1 MPEQWTIQRTLE
13 WCRGYLE
20 KHGDENPRLSAE
32 WLLSAATGLS
42 RLNLYVNFDK
52 PLSMEERDVLRESL
66 KRRGQGEPLQYITG
80 ESGFRHIVVRTAS
93 GVLIPRPETELLVQ
107 AALDYFEGAQ
117 QTVRALEVGTGTG
130 CIACSLAK
138 EAGMEVLATDI
149 SDDAVACAK
158 RNVSALG
165 LDDLVEVRKTDCVE
179 GVEGTF
185 GLLISNPPYIP
196 TAVMET
202 LPHEVSGFEP
212 HLALDG
218 GADGLEFFDRLV
230 NEGLALVREGG
241 LFACELHE
249 TCLEEA
255 QRRLVNAGLHD
266 VRIIDDLAGKHRHI
280 IAVV

>member
-20 KHGDENPRLSAE
+20 KHDDENPRLSAE

-52 PLSMEERDVLRESL
+52 PLSMEERAILRESL

-117 QTVRALEVGTGTG
+117 RTVRALEVGTGTG

-179 GVEGTF
+179 GVEGAF
-185 GLLISNPPYIP
+185 DLLISNPPYIP

-230 NEGLALVREGG
+230 NEGLVLVREGG

-255 QRRLVNAGLHD
+255 QRRLVDAGLHD

-280 IAVV
+280 VAVV

>member
-1 MPEQWTIQRTLE
+1 MSEQWTIQRTLE

-107 AALDYFEGAQ
+107 AVLDYFEGAQ

-179 GVEGTF
+179 GAEGTF
-185 GLLISNPPYIP
+185 DLLISNPPYIP

-230 NEGLALVREGG
+230 NEGLVLVREGG

-255 QRRLVNAGLHD
+255 QRRLVDAGLQD

-280 IAVV
+280 VAVV

>member
-20 KHGDENPRLSAE
+20 KHDDENPRLSAE

-149 SDDAVACAK
+149 SDDAVACAT

-165 LDDLVEVRKTDCVE
+165 LDDLVEIRKADCVE

-185 GLLISNPPYIP
+185 DLLISNPPYIP

-230 NEGLALVREGG
+230 NEGLVLVREGG

-255 QRRLVNAGLHD
+255 QRRLVDAGLHD

-280 IAVV
+280 VAVV

>member
-1 MPEQWTIQRTLE
+1 MSEQWTIQRTLE

-107 AALDYFEGAQ
+107 AALDYFEGVQ

-149 SDDAVACAK
+149 SDDAVACAT

-165 LDDLVEVRKTDCVE
+165 LDDLVEIRKTDCVE

-185 GLLISNPPYIP
+185 DLLISNPPYIP

-230 NEGLALVREGG
+230 NEGLVLVREGG

-255 QRRLVNAGLHD
+255 QRRLVDAGLHD

-280 IAVV
+280 VAVV

>member
-1 MPEQWTIQRTLE
+1 M
-13 WCRGYLE
+13 
-20 KHGDENPRLSAE
+20 
-32 WLLSAATGLS
+32 SAATGLS

-52 PLSMEERDVLRESL
+52 PLSMEERAILRESL

-117 QTVRALEVGTGTG
+117 GAVRALEVGTGTG

-149 SDDAVACAK
+149 SDEAVACAT

-165 LDDLVEVRKTDCVE
+165 LDDLVEIRKADCVE

-185 GLLISNPPYIP
+185 DLLISNPPYIP

-255 QRRLVNAGLHD
+255 RARLVDAGLHD
-266 VRIIDDLAGKHRHI
+266 ARIIDDLAGRHRHI
-280 IAVV
+280 VAVV

>member
-1 MPEQWTIQRTLE
+1 MSEQWTIQRTLE

-107 AALDYFEGAQ
+107 AALDHFEGAQ

-149 SDDAVACAK
+149 SDDAVACAT

-165 LDDLVEVRKTDCVE
+165 LDDLVEIRKADCVE

-185 GLLISNPPYIP
+185 DLLISNPPYIP

-230 NEGLALVREGG
+230 NEGLVLVREGG

-255 QRRLVNAGLHD
+255 QRRLVDAGLHN

-280 IAVV
+280 VAVV

>member
-66 KRRGQGEPLQYITG
+66 KRRGQSEPLQYITG

-149 SDDAVACAK
+149 SDDAVACAT

-165 LDDLVEVRKTDCVE
+165 LDDLVEIRKADCVE

-185 GLLISNPPYIP
+185 DLLISNPPYIP

-230 NEGLALVREGG
+230 NEGLVLVREGG

-255 QRRLVNAGLHD
+255 QRRLVDAGLHD

-280 IAVV
+280 VAVV

>member
-20 KHGDENPRLSAE
+20 KHDDENPRLSAE

-52 PLSMEERDVLRESL
+52 PLSMEERAILRESL

-117 QTVRALEVGTGTG
+117 GAARALEVGTGTG

-149 SDDAVACAK
+149 SDEAVACAT

-165 LDDLVEVRKTDCVE
+165 LDDLVEIRKADCVE

-185 GLLISNPPYIP
+185 DLLISNPPYIP

-255 QRRLVNAGLHD
+255 RARLVDAGLRD
-266 VRIIDDLAGKHRHI
+266 VRIIDDLAGRHRHI
-280 IAVV
+280 VAVV

>member
-66 KRRGQGEPLQYITG
+66 KRRGHGEPLQYITG
-80 ESGFRHIVVRTAS
+80 ESGFRHIVVRTAP

-107 AALDYFEGAQ
+107 AALDYFEGSQ
-117 QTVRALEVGTGTG
+117 QTPRALEVGTGTG

-138 EAGMEVLATDI
+138 EAGMDVLATDI
-149 SDDAVACAK
+149 SDDAVACAR

-179 GVEGTF
+179 GVKGTF
-185 GLLISNPPYIP
+185 DLLISNPPYIP

-230 NEGLALVREGG
+230 SEGLVLVRAGG

-255 QRRLVNAGLHD
+255 QRRLVDAGLHD

-280 IAVV
+280 VAVV

>member
-20 KHGDENPRLSAE
+20 KHDDENPRLSAE

-117 QTVRALEVGTGTG
+117 GTVRALEVGTGTG

-149 SDDAVACAK
+149 SDEAVACAT

-179 GVEGTF
+179 GVEGAF
-185 GLLISNPPYIP
+185 DLLISNPPYIP

-202 LPHEVSGFEP
+202 LPHEISGFEP

-230 NEGLALVREGG
+230 NEGLVLVREGG

-255 QRRLVNAGLHD
+255 QRRLVDAGLHD

>member
-20 KHGDENPRLSAE
+20 KHDDENPRLSAE

-52 PLSMEERDVLRESL
+52 PLSMEERAILRESL

-117 QTVRALEVGTGTG
+117 QTIRALEVGTGTG

-149 SDDAVACAK
+149 SDEAVACAT

-165 LDDLVEVRKTDCVE
+165 LDDLVEVRKTDCAE
-179 GVEGTF
+179 GVEGAF
-185 GLLISNPPYIP
+185 DLLISNPPYIP

-202 LPHEVSGFEP
+202 LLHEVSGFEP

-230 NEGLALVREGG
+230 NEGLVLVREGG

-255 QRRLVNAGLHD
+255 QRRLVDAGLHD

-280 IAVV
+280 VAVV

>member
-52 PLSMEERDVLRESL
+52 PLSMEERNVLRESL

-80 ESGFRHIVVRTAS
+80 ESGFRHIVVRTTP

-107 AALDYFEGAQ
+107 AALDYFEGSQ
-117 QTVRALEVGTGTG
+117 LTPRALEVGTGTG

-138 EAGMEVLATDI
+138 EAGMDVLATDI
-149 SDDAVACAK
+149 SDDAVACAT

-179 GVEGTF
+179 GVKGTF
-185 GLLISNPPYIP
+185 DLLISNPPYIP

-230 NEGLALVREGG
+230 SEGLVLVRAGG

-255 QRRLVNAGLHD
+255 QRRLVGAGLHD

-280 IAVV
+280 VAVV

>member
-1 MPEQWTIQRTLE
+1 MSEQWTIQRTLE

-107 AALDYFEGAQ
+107 AVLDYFEGAQ

-165 LDDLVEVRKTDCVE
+165 LDDLVEVRKTDCAE
-179 GVEGTF
+179 GVEGAF
-185 GLLISNPPYIP
+185 DLLISNPPYIP

-230 NEGLALVREGG
+230 NEGLVLVREGG

-255 QRRLVNAGLHD
+255 QRRLVDAGLHD

-280 IAVV
+280 VAVV

>member
-20 KHGDENPRLSAE
+20 KHDDENPRLSAE

-117 QTVRALEVGTGTG
+117 GTVRALEVGTGTG

-149 SDDAVACAK
+149 SDDAVACAT

-165 LDDLVEVRKTDCVE
+165 LDDLVEIRKADCVE

-185 GLLISNPPYIP
+185 DLLISNPPYIP

-230 NEGLALVREGG
+230 NEGLVLVREGG

-255 QRRLVNAGLHD
+255 QRRLVDAGLHD

-280 IAVV
+280 VAVV

>member
-32 WLLSAATGLS
+32 WLLSAATRLS

-149 SDDAVACAK
+149 SGDAVACAK

-165 LDDLVEVRKTDCVE
+165 LDDLVKVRKTDCVE

-185 GLLISNPPYIP
+185 DLLISNPPYIP
-196 TAVMET
+196 TAVTET

-255 QRRLVNAGLHD
+255 QRRLINAGLRD

-280 IAVV
+280 VAVV

>member
-80 ESGFRHIVVRTAS
+80 ESGFRHIVVRTAP

-107 AALDYFEGAQ
+107 AALDYFEGSQ
-117 QTVRALEVGTGTG
+117 QTPRALEVGTGTG

-138 EAGMEVLATDI
+138 EAGMDVLATDI
-149 SDDAVACAK
+149 SDDAVACAR

-179 GVEGTF
+179 GVKGTF
-185 GLLISNPPYIP
+185 DLLISNPPYIP

-230 NEGLALVREGG
+230 REGLVLVRAGG

-255 QRRLVNAGLHD
+255 QRRLVDAGLHD

-280 IAVV
+280 VAVV

>member
-66 KRRGQGEPLQYITG
+66 KRRGKGEPLQYITG
-80 ESGFRHIVVRTAS
+80 ESGFRHIVVRTAP
-93 GVLIPRPETELLVQ
+93 GVLIPRPESELLVQ
-107 AALDYFEGAQ
+107 AALDYFEGSQ
-117 QTVRALEVGTGTG
+117 QTPRALEVGTGTG

-138 EAGMEVLATDI
+138 EAGMDVLATDI
-149 SDDAVACAK
+149 SDDAVACAR

-179 GVEGTF
+179 GVKGTF
-185 GLLISNPPYIP
+185 DLLISNPPYIP

-230 NEGLALVREGG
+230 SEGLVLVRAGG

-255 QRRLVNAGLHD
+255 QRRLVDAGLHD

-280 IAVV
+280 VAVV

>member
-1 MPEQWTIQRTLE
+1 MSEQWTIQRTLE

-107 AALDYFEGAQ
+107 AVLDYFEGAQ

-165 LDDLVEVRKTDCVE
+165 LDDLVEVRKTDCAE
-179 GVEGTF
+179 GVEGAF
-185 GLLISNPPYIP
+185 DLLISNPPYIP
-196 TAVMET
+196 TVVMET

-230 NEGLALVREGG
+230 NEGLVLVREGG

-255 QRRLVNAGLHD
+255 QRRLVDAGLHD

-280 IAVV
+280 VAVV

>member
-1 MPEQWTIQRTLE
+1 MSEQWTIQRTLE

-20 KHGDENPRLSAE
+20 KHDDENPRLSAE

-52 PLSMEERDVLRESL
+52 PLSMEERAILRESL

-165 LDDLVEVRKTDCVE
+165 LDDLVEVRKTDCAE
-179 GVEGTF
+179 GVEGAF
-185 GLLISNPPYIP
+185 DLLISNPPYIP

-230 NEGLALVREGG
+230 NEGLVLVREGG

-255 QRRLVNAGLHD
+255 QRRLVDAGLHD

-280 IAVV
+280 VAVV

>member
-1 MPEQWTIQRTLE
+1 MSEQWTIQRTLE

-107 AALDYFEGAQ
+107 AVLDYFEGAQ

-179 GVEGTF
+179 GVEGAF
-185 GLLISNPPYIP
+185 DLLISNPPYIP
-196 TAVMET
+196 TVVMET

-230 NEGLALVREGG
+230 NEGLVLVREGG

-255 QRRLVNAGLHD
+255 QRRLVDAGLHD

-280 IAVV
+280 VAVV

>member
-1 MPEQWTIQRTLE
+1 
-13 WCRGYLE
+13 
-20 KHGDENPRLSAE
+20 
-32 WLLSAATGLS
+32 
-42 RLNLYVNFDK
+42 
-52 PLSMEERDVLRESL
+52 
-66 KRRGQGEPLQYITG
+66 
-80 ESGFRHIVVRTAS
+80 
-93 GVLIPRPETELLVQ
+93 
-107 AALDYFEGAQ
+107 
-117 QTVRALEVGTGTG
+117 
-130 CIACSLAK
+130 
-138 EAGMEVLATDI
+138 MEVLATDI

-185 GLLISNPPYIP
+185 DLLISNPPYIP

-255 QRRLVNAGLHD
+255 QRRLINAGLHD

-280 IAVV
+280 VAVV

>member
-1 MPEQWTIQRTLE
+1 MPEQWTIQHTLE

-20 KHGDENPRLSAE
+20 KHDDENPRLSAE

-52 PLSMEERDVLRESL
+52 PLSMEERAILRESL

-80 ESGFRHIVVRTAS
+80 ESGFRHIVVRTVS

-117 QTVRALEVGTGTG
+117 GAVRALEVGTGTG

-149 SDDAVACAK
+149 SDEAVACAT

-165 LDDLVEVRKTDCVE
+165 LDDLVEIRKADCVE

-185 GLLISNPPYIP
+185 DLLISNPPYIP

-255 QRRLVNAGLHD
+255 RARLVDAGLHD
-266 VRIIDDLAGKHRHI
+266 ARIIDDLAGRHRYI
-280 IAVV
+280 VAVV

>member
-1 MPEQWTIQRTLE
+1 MSEQWTIQRTLE

-93 GVLIPRPETELLVQ
+93 GVLIPRPETELRVQ

-165 LDDLVEVRKTDCVE
+165 LDDLVEVRKTDCAE
-179 GVEGTF
+179 GVEGAF
-185 GLLISNPPYIP
+185 DLLISNPPYIP

-230 NEGLALVREGG
+230 NEGLVLVREGG

-255 QRRLVNAGLHD
+255 QRRLVDAGLHD

-280 IAVV
+280 VAVV

>member
-1 MPEQWTIQRTLE
+1 MSEQWTIQRTLE

-20 KHGDENPRLSAE
+20 KHDDENPRLSAE

-52 PLSMEERDVLRESL
+52 PLSMEERAILRESL

-165 LDDLVEVRKTDCVE
+165 LDDLVEVRKTDCAE
-179 GVEGTF
+179 GVEGAF
-185 GLLISNPPYIP
+185 DLLISNPPYIP

-230 NEGLALVREGG
+230 NEGLVLVREGG

-255 QRRLVNAGLHD
+255 QRRLVDAGLHD
-266 VRIIDDLAGKHRHI
+266 VRIIDDLTGKHRHI
-280 IAVV
+280 VAVV